1 MNKKHSP
8 SSNPKIQQILNHGL
22 TLLRDHGDH
31 GLTMR
36 QVAVN
41 AGMSLSNVQYYFRTK
56 NDLLKG
62 MVDYYFQKCENEFD
76 AKMDS
81 SESDDVRKNIYKLIS
96 INLFHGEALTEM
108 CKIFREFWAIATRN
122 KEINDHLLSYYSRY
136 AERLSEEIEL
146 LSVDPDF
153 IPQAIGLLLP
163 YFEGYSITAK
173 SLPLN
178 ADKVANML
186 TDITMSVLE
195 GTIRKDSSSV

>member
-8 SSNPKIQQILNHGL
+8 SSNTKIQQILNHGL

-62 MVDYYFQKCENEFD
+62 MVDLYFRKCEDEFN
-76 AKMDS
+76 AKMAS
-81 SESDDVRKNIYKLIS
+81 SKNDDVRQKIYKLIS
-96 INLFHGEALTEM
+96 INLLHGETLTEM

-122 KEINDHLLSYYSRY
+122 EEINDHLLSYYSGY
-136 AERLSEEIEL
+136 AEKMSDEIEL
-146 LSVDPDF
+146 LPVKPDG
-153 IPQAIGLLLP
+153 IPRAVGLLLP

-173 SLPLN
+173 SVPLN
-178 ADKVANML
+178 ADLVADML
-186 TDITMSVLE
+186 TDITISILE
-195 GTIRKDSSSV
+195 GGFDEDQKSI

>member
-8 SSNPKIQQILNHGL
+8 SSNTKIQQILNHGL

-62 MVDYYFQKCENEFD
+62 MVDLYFRKCEDEFN
-76 AKMDS
+76 AKMAS
-81 SESDDVRKNIYKLIS
+81 SKNDDVRQKIYKLIS
-96 INLFHGEALTEM
+96 INLLHGETLTEM

-122 KEINDHLLSYYSRY
+122 EEINDHLLTYYSGY
-136 AERLSEEIEL
+136 AEKMSEEIEL
-146 LSVDPDF
+146 LSVDPDL
-153 IPQAIGLLLP
+153 IPQVIGLLLP

-178 ADKVANML
+178 AEKVANML
-186 TDITMSVLE
+186 TEITMFLLE
-195 GTIRKDSSSV
+195 GTWED